1 MQSAPTWKLRT
12 ISSTSSDHSTSQHP
26 IYATER
32 ARLLL
37 GSYRRG
43 DANDPDTYVAACAA
57 VLACYSTEIIK
68 RVTDPRT
75 GISTAE
81 KFQAFPPNSGEL
93 KAYCDEQQAR
103 DARIAAYR
111 SLPPANFARLPAPPP
126 GPGTRATVFVPT
138 SAPQYK
144 KMVESSQKPDADPF
158 DWRMDIDRAG
168 IWVSRSWIT

>member
-1 MQSAPTWKLRT
+1 L
-12 ISSTSSDHSTSQHP
+12 TSSDASTSQHP

-43 DANDPDTYVAACAA
+43 DASDPDTYVAACAA
-57 VLACYSTEIIK
+57 VLACYSAEIIK

-75 GISTAE
+75 GISTTE
-81 KFQAFPPNSGEL
+81 KFRAFPPNSGEL

-103 DARIAAYR
+103 AARIAAYR
-111 SLPPANFARLPAPPP
+111 SLAPAHLARLSAPRS
-126 GPGTRATVFVPT
+126 GPGSRATVFVPT

-144 KMVESSQKPDADPF
+144 NLLERSQKAGADPLE
-158 DWRMDIDRAG
+158 WRMDIDRAG
-168 IWVSRSWIT
+168 IWVSRSWIDVRPA

>member
-1 MQSAPTWKLRT
+1 M
-12 ISSTSSDHSTSQHP
+12 
-26 IYATER
+26 
-32 ARLLL
+32 LL

-57 VLACYSTEIIK
+57 VLACYSAEIIK

-81 KFQAFPPNSGEL
+81 KFRAFPPNSGEL

-111 SLPPANFARLPAPPP
+111 SLPPANLARLPASPP
-126 GPGTRATVFVPT
+126 GPGSRATGVVPT

-144 KMVESSQKPDADPF
+144 NLVEHSQRPDADP
-158 DWRMDIDRAG
+158 DWRTDIDRTG
-168 IWVSRSWIT
+168 IWVSRSWIA